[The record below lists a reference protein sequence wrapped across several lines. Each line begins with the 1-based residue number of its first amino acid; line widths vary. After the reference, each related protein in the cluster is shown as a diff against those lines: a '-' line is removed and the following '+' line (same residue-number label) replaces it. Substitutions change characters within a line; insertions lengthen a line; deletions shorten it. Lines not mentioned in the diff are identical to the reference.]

1 MTTIAFRAIR
11 RAVLPATLLGLF
23 VCGCACFGHHGVQ
36 AAPPGGHS
44 PQHVATRGTLP
55 PEFLDL
61 VTTKKAFANLATV
74 MSNGSP
80 QVTPVWFD
88 FDGKYIRVNSAH
100 GRVKDRN
107 MRRDPRVALSI
118 LDPDNPYRYLS
129 IRGRVIKIT

>member
-1 MTTIAFRAIR
+1 MTNIASRAIR
-11 RAVLPATLLGLF
+11 RAVLPGLF

-36 AAPPGGHS
+36 AAPPGGGHS
-44 PQHVATRGTLP
+44 PQHAATRGTIP

-100 GRVKDRN
+100 GRVKDKKHAPRSP
-107 MRRDPRVALSI
+107 RRP
-118 LDPDNPYRYLS
+118 
-129 IRGRVIKIT
+129 